1 MHMSD
6 LDEYRQQINHIDEQM
21 LKLFA
26 ERMQVVKK
34 IGLYKLENHLP
45 IDNQQRENEN
55 MKRIAEM
62 IETDSVRKYA
72 RSWYRHMMELAKRY
86 QKDLQQKEGGGA

>member
-26 ERMQVVKK
+26 KRMQVVKK
-34 IGLYKLENHLP
+34 IGMYKIKNHLS
-45 IDNQQRENEN
+45 IENRQRENEN
-55 MKRIAEM
+55 MKRIAEI

-86 QKDLQQKEGGGA
+86 QKDLQKKEGEGA

>member
-34 IGLYKLENHLP
+34 IGLHKLENHLP

-62 IETDSVRKYA
+62 IETDSVKKYA
-72 RSWYRHMMELAKRY
+72 RSWYRHMMELAKQY